1 MTTINKKKLYIV
13 SEFVDEKT
21 NSTGY
26 FWFKIINGLSEKLED
41 INVISLDQS
50 CQKAVYQNNKVVYL
64 PVKGSKSSVSGG
76 FARKLLDNIVLSF
89 KFSFKILRFVRS
101 KAVVFSGTNPSMLVL
116 FIAVLRPLIRFRWV
130 LLVNDIFPENL
141 APAQLLTSES
151 FIFKIT
157 KYLFDFAY
165 SRADRIIVIGRDMQ
179 KLVDKKTNNRSRTRY
194 IPNWVDLDDIS
205 VASKNTYQ
213 PFSQMSFEDK
223 VVFQFFGNMGAVQG
237 LDILLAAIA
246 KTKNTKAKFVFIGS
260 GLGIDLVNEFIK
272 KNPFLDVELHPPIS
286 FKDNNI
292 GLNACDIAMVS
303 LAPGMSGLA
312 VPSKAYFSLA
322 ADKPIFVIGDLDA
335 ELDLLLKE
343 NEGIGWY
350 CSSYSSG
357 DIAKMLDNICDQ
369 DLTKYRN
376 KPRSIIK
383 DNYSY
388 HSSIAQYLKVLNE
401 LG

>member
-1 MTTINKKKLYIV
+1 MTSMNHKKLYVV

-26 FWFKIINGLSEKLED
+26 FWFKIIKGLSEQLDD

-50 CQKAVYQNNKVVYL
+50 CQNAFCENNQVVYL
-64 PVKGSKSSVSGG
+64 PVKDAVSSVSGG
-76 FARKLLDNIVLSF
+76 FVGKLLDNIFLSF
-89 KFSFKILRFVRS
+89 KFSLKIFRFVRN
-101 KAVVFSGTNPSMLVL
+101 KDVVFSGTNPSILVL

-130 LLVNDIFPENL
+130 LLVNDVFPENL
-141 APAQLLTSES
+141 VPARLLSSES
-151 FIFKIT
+151 FIFKIIR
-157 KYLFDFAY
+157 YLFDCAY
-165 SRADRIIVIGRDMQ
+165 RRADRIIVIGRDMQ
-179 KLVDKKTNNRSRTRY
+179 KLVDKKTDNMGRTRY

-205 VASKNTYQ
+205 VVSKNTYQ
-213 PFSQMSFEDK
+213 PFYQMSFEDK
-223 VVFQFFGNMGAVQG
+223 VVFQFFGNMGVVQG

-246 KTKNTKAKFVFIGS
+246 KTNNTKAKFVFIG
-260 GLGIDLVNEFIK
+260 GGAGIDLVAEFIK
-272 KNPFLDVELHPPIS
+272 KNPFKDVELHPPVS
-286 FKDNNI
+286 FKDNNVV
-292 GLNACDIAMVS
+292 LNACDIAMVS

-335 ELDLLLKE
+335 ELDLLLEE

-350 CSSYSSG
+350 CSSYSIG
-357 DIAKMLDNICDQ
+357 DIAKMLDNICDL
-369 DLTKYRN
+369 DLSKYRN

-383 DNYSY
+383 NNYSY
-388 HSSIAQYLKVLNE
+388 DSSISQYLKILNE